1 MAFSYRRFSV
11 SDNVFSDFN
20 QKKCM
25 NVKIAILNFR
35 TTGLS
40 DVEIPGQT
48 PLCCNLISI
57 FILLKWRHVPTLN
70 TMVSDLRLE
79 EIAHGFEFIKE
90 KYNSLL
96 FKDKAFSQI
105 YELIDSKKNKRHSAY
120 VGVVIKR
127 WNPWLLGFICYFCKM
142 PTYIILKLSP
152 YNCISIVCA
161 CSKPR
166 LKMFKQSIYYKIDI

>member
-96 FKDKAFSQI
+96 FKHKAFPQI
-105 YELIDSKKNKRHSAY
+105 YELIDSKKNQKTFCICGCCNKKMKSMTAGIY
-120 VGVVIKR
+120 
-127 WNPWLLGFICYFCKM
+127 LL
-142 PTYIILKLSP
+142 LL
-152 YNCISIVCA
+152 
-161 CSKPR
+161 
-166 LKMFKQSIYYKIDI
+166 

>member
-1 MAFSYRRFSV
+1 MSISMLTEPTSELRNILYILHMAFSYRRFSV

-57 FILLKWRHVPTLN
+57 FILLKWRYVPTLKQWYLIW
-70 TMVSDLRLE
+70 DLRKS
-79 EIAHGFEFIKE
+79 IAHGFEFIKE
-90 KYNSLL
+90 KYNLLL

-105 YELIDSKKNKRHSAY
+105 CELIDSIKKQRHSCICGCCNKKMKSMTAGIY
-120 VGVVIKR
+120 
-127 WNPWLLGFICYFCKM
+127 LL
-142 PTYIILKLSP
+142 LL
-152 YNCISIVCA
+152 
-161 CSKPR
+161 
-166 LKMFKQSIYYKIDI
+166 

>member
-40 DVEIPGQT
+40 YVEIPGQT

-57 FILLKWRHVPTLN
+57 FILLKWRHVPTLK

-96 FKDKAFSQI
+96 FKDKAFPQI
-105 YELIDSKKNKRHSAY
+105 YELIDSKKKQKTFCICGCCNKKMKSMTAGIY
-120 VGVVIKR
+120 
-127 WNPWLLGFICYFCKM
+127 LL
-142 PTYIILKLSP
+142 LL
-152 YNCISIVCA
+152 
-161 CSKPR
+161 
-166 LKMFKQSIYYKIDI
+166 